1 MIIILTI
8 GLVAMSLLAAVSIF
22 YGFNLTKEMNSD
34 EFRWKIFREVARE
47 NHKIYMQEVENER
60 V

>member
-8 GLVAMSLLAAVSIF
+8 GLAAMSLLAAVSIF
-22 YGFNLTKEMNSD
+22 YGFKINQEMNSD
-34 EFRWKIFREVARE
+34 EFRWEIFSEVARE